1 MYISKIEIR
10 GFRNFKNAVVEFHE
24 GVNVLIGHNN
34 SGKSNL
40 LRALQL
46 VMEPHCRIRKLGVN
60 DFCKTATLEE
70 LRAEVPRISISVTL
84 KKSRDFEHPDDL
96 RTVFSWLTKLDEDY
110 EAQLTYEFSL
120 QEDKRDDYLAS
131 VANMES
137 TADVWKAVNSDYLR
151 YYVYHLYGGSPVNK
165 AKPESEKIDKFD
177 YQFLGALRNVE
188 DELFSPRST
197 LLHDVLKFFIDYQIK
212 TDKTLTE
219 EGKAQKLHEEKTQFG
234 EKADELIE
242 KLLGRLDEGKKK
254 MMEYADET
262 GASLN
267 NAKPDFDGAIGDEDL
282 FNALRLIVKY
292 ETGIDISITHNG
304 LGYNNLI
311 YMSLLLA
318 KMQADTDGDY
328 LGSNAKVFPILVI
341 EEPEAHLHPSMQ
353 YKFLKFLK
361 KNYEEQHRARQVF
374 VSTHSTQIA
383 AAVKLDEMI
392 CLHSS
397 DVGAVEVCYPG
408 RTFSDTEKDVASK
421 KYVQRFLDATKSD
434 MLFAQKV
441 IFVEGIAEELLMDVM
456 ARYMGVEL
464 NDHHVAVVNVNGR
477 YFRHFIKMFDTKKCN
492 AALPKKVVCITDRD
506 PERKDKTVEKSKY
519 EACYPY
525 EYGLN
530 TDVYEYK
537 QNGTD
542 EEAEFKDHPN
552 IHFYSQDKKYG
563 KTFEYDLMRFNPD
576 LELLLTEGVNNQKE
590 IKAMMGQNYAGA
602 LEKLKKTG
610 DKNKRIKASLEASD
624 WGEEDKRK
632 ALIASRYLNSVGKGE
647 NALELSMALTENIEL
662 PDGDAKKKA
671 FVVPDYIE
679 EAIEWLLK

>member
-70 LRAEVPRISISVTL
+70 LKAEVPRISISVTL
-84 KKSRDFEHPDDL
+84 KKSREFEHPDDL

-188 DELFSPRST
+188 DELISPRST

-219 EGKAQKLHEEKTQFG
+219 EEKAQKLHEEKTQFG

-262 GASLN
+262 GASFN

-408 RTFSDTEKDVASK
+408 RTFSDSEEDVASK

-441 IFVEGIAEELLMDVM
+441 IFVEGKAEELLMDVM
-456 ARYMGVEL
+456 ARYMRVEL

-506 PERKDKTVEKSKY
+506 PERKDKTAEKSKY

-525 EYGLN
+525 EYGLSN
-530 TDVYEYK
+530 
-537 QNGTD
+537 
-542 EEAEFKDHPN
+542 
-552 IHFYSQDKKYG
+552 YSAP
-563 KTFEYDLMRFNPD
+563 LW
-576 LELLLTEGVNNQKE
+576 
-590 IKAMMGQNYAGA
+590 A
-602 LEKLKKTG
+602 
-610 DKNKRIKASLEASD
+610 
-624 WGEEDKRK
+624 
-632 ALIASRYLNSVGKGE
+632 
-647 NALELSMALTENIEL
+647 
-662 PDGDAKKKA
+662 
-671 FVVPDYIE
+671 
-679 EAIEWLLK
+679 